1 MAYGKQDI
9 CGWKLISARGIKH
22 PYPFI
27 LSPEN
32 GEGEVFLMI
41 RGRKFTASLIE
52 FETFLQ
58 ML

>member
-1 MAYGKQDI
+1 V
-9 CGWKLISARGIKH
+9 ISARGIKH